1 MKYNGYNYDYHFIIK
16 ELLEEHEGHFIC
28 LGENTDK
35 HITFLVP
42 MAKEITRIGKKEKKS
57 PRPSLTD
64 YNFLIVKDFWQT
76 LYQILLIILL
86 NEFVKSSWNMEMI
99 TKNVKLV
106 ELNTKYKR
114 ECCLEYTKI
123 KDDLIEYKYLFCNK
137 NYQKMFEEIS
147 RERERVLPE
156 KEDFYSNLSMEDIT
170 DVD

>member
-1 MKYNGYNYDYHFIIK
+1 MKCNGYNYDYYFITK

-35 HITFLVP
+35 YITFLVP

-86 NEFVKSSWNMEMI
+86 NEFVKSS
-99 TKNVKLV
+99 
-106 ELNTKYKR
+106 
-114 ECCLEYTKI
+114 
-123 KDDLIEYKYLFCNK
+123 
-137 NYQKMFEEIS
+137 
-147 RERERVLPE
+147 
-156 KEDFYSNLSMEDIT
+156 
-170 DVD
+170 

>member
-1 MKYNGYNYDYHFIIK
+1 
-16 ELLEEHEGHFIC
+16 
-28 LGENTDK
+28 
-35 HITFLVP
+35 
-42 MAKEITRIGKKEKKS
+42 
-57 PRPSLTD
+57 
-64 YNFLIVKDFWQT
+64 
-76 LYQILLIILL
+76 
-86 NEFVKSSWNMEMI
+86 MEMI

-156 KEDFYSNLSMEDIT
+156 KEDFYSNLIMEDIT

>member
-1 MKYNGYNYDYHFIIK
+1 MKCNGYNYDYHFIIK

-64 YNFLIVKDFWQT
+64 YNFLIVKDLANSLSNLVNNPT
-76 LYQILLIILL
+76 EGIRKI
-86 NEFVKSSWNMEMI
+86 
-99 TKNVKLV
+99 KLKYGNDHKKC
-106 ELNTKYKR
+106 ETCGIKYKDR